1 MSRWMRSEQSACG
14 VTAAVAYRHD
24 LAGALVA
31 GAAVRSQW
39 LRQAFEDIP
48 REVFVP
54 RFYRR
59 SESGQRVLVDG
70 ADPAQREQWLRGVYT
85 DEALMIQ
92 VTPATDLV
100 DPAGAPTSSSSMP
113 TVMAGMLEAL
123 DLQPG
128 HRVLEIGTG
137 TGYNAALLCQRV
149 GAQNVA
155 SVELDPALADV
166 AHRALAEL
174 GLHPRVHT
182 GDGAAGLVAA
192 APFDRI
198 IATASTDHI
207 PPAWISQLAPDG
219 AIIVDLRGSLGGGLL
234 RLTMTERDV
243 VEGAFVNLPGAFM
256 PMRTRLDSPHRDG
269 ESWDQVLDQ
278 RNPQQGMTPVNP
290 ALVARNRS
298 LQFVAQLHLAGRRLR
313 GFVPDGTEIS
323 GHCTDGSWFIASLH
337 PGNDGLYPV
346 AQGGPQRLWD
356 TVESSYSSWRR
367 LGEPAVE
374 QFGVTAHDNAS
385 LQYVWFDHP
394 DSRQRWPLPL

>member
-1 MSRWMRSEQSACG
+1 VR
-14 VTAAVAYRHD
+14 AAAARRRD
-24 LAGALVA
+24 LADALVSS
-31 GAAVRSQW
+31 GAVHSPW
-39 LRQAFEDIP
+39 LRQAFEDTP

-59 SESGQRVLVDG
+59 SESGRKVLVDG
-70 ADPAQREQWLRGVYT
+70 IDPAQREQWLRGVYT
-85 DEALMIQ
+85 DEALTVQ
-92 VTPATDLV
+92 LTPAPDLV

-149 GAQNVA
+149 GAHNVA
-155 SVELDPALADV
+155 SVELDPALAD
-166 AHRALAEL
+166 AARRALADL

-182 GDGAAGLVAA
+182 ADGAAGLAA
-192 APFDRI
+192 VAPFDRI
-198 IATASTDHI
+198 IATASTNHI
-207 PPAWISQLAPDG
+207 PPAWIAQLAPAG
-219 AIIVDLRGSLGGGLL
+219 AIVVDLRGSLDGCLL

-243 VEGAFVNLPGAFM
+243 VEGAFVNLPGSFM

-278 RNPQQGMTPVNP
+278 RNPQQGTTPVNP
-290 ALVARNRS
+290 ALVAQNKS
-298 LQFVAQLHLAGRRLR
+298 LQFMTQLHLAGRRLR
-313 GFVPDGTEIS
+313 GFVLDGPEIS
-323 GHCTDGSWFIASLH
+323 GHCTDGSWFTAGLH
-337 PGNDGLYPV
+337 PDHDGRYPV

-356 TVESSYSSWRR
+356 TVESSYYTWRH
-367 LGEPAVE
+367 LSEPGVE
-374 QFGVTAHDNAS
+374 HFGVTAPDDTA

-394 DSRQRWPLPL
+394 DSRHRWPLPL